1 MSYFPA
7 SAICLV
13 VDGVQGNVIV
23 FTSVHV
29 GNQVHQYIVRLVVT
43 IILNMIIITVGIA
56 TINKIRLVVVLIG
69 ILLIAAALISW
80 YLRTH

>member
-13 VDGVQGNVIV
+13 VDGVQGNIIV
-23 FTSVHV
+23 FTSVYV
-29 GNQVHQYIVRLVVT
+29 GQVHQYIVRLVT
-43 IILNMIIITVGIA
+43 IILNMIIITVGMA
-56 TINKIRLVVVLIG
+56 TINKISLVVVLIG

>member
-13 VDGVQGNVIV
+13 VDEVQGNIIV
-23 FTSVHV
+23 FISVHV
-29 GNQVHQYIVRLVVT
+29 GNQVHQYIVRLVT
-43 IILNMIIITVGIA
+43 IILNMIIIMVGMA
-56 TINKIRLVVVLIG
+56 TINKIRTVVVLIG

>member
-13 VDGVQGNVIV
+13 VDGVQGNIIV

-29 GNQVHQYIVRLVVT
+29 GQVHQYIVRLVT
-43 IILNMIIITVGIA
+43 IILNMIIITVGMA

>member
-13 VDGVQGNVIV
+13 VDGVQGNIV
-23 FTSVHV
+23 FTSVYV
-29 GNQVHQYIVRLVVT
+29 GQVHQYIVRLVT
-43 IILNMIIITVGIA
+43 IILNMIIIAVGMA
-56 TINKIRLVVVLIG
+56 TINKISLVVVLIG